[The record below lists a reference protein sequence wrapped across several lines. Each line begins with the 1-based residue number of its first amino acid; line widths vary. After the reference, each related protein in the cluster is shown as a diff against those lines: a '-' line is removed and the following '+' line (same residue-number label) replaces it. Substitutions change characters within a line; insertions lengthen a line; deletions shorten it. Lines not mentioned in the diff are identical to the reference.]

1 MNTISRDNNMQGVG
15 TAYRVDKARKTTE
28 ITNNQVNTKL
38 SGMEFNQNAGTLR
51 FWVIGHDITFGT
63 LAEPIPAPLCS
74 GILVADG
81 NISMLSYPLAKT
93 GINLLAATGAGHWD
107 IARYRNSGLGAG
119 AGLGTGPAHPTG
131 HGSAQR

>member
-15 TAYRVDKARKTTE
+15 AAYRVDKARKTTE
-28 ITNNQVNTKL
+28 ITNNRVNTKL

-63 LAEPIPAPLCS
+63 LAEPVPAPLCS

-81 NISMLSYPLAKT
+81 NSGGQDSRIEGNKIS
-93 GINLLAATGAGHWD
+93 G
-107 IARYRNSGLGAG
+107 
-119 AGLGTGPAHPTG
+119 
-131 HGSAQR
+131 